1 MSNEELDNLDPS
13 FYAIWNLRDA
23 LEKMIEKHPCQN
35 TVDPSRC
42 TVPPGGAPASTHG
55 SMRSKGKVAKCAPLK
70 GFGVTVQT
78 ERLLRVA
85 RGSIL

>member
-42 TVPPGGAPASTHG
+42 HCESCIGDYTLAITCGYVSGD
-55 SMRSKGKVAKCAPLK
+55 R
-70 GFGVTVQT
+70 
-78 ERLLRVA
+78 ERLYNEWTEKLNSEQS
-85 RGSIL
+85 GS